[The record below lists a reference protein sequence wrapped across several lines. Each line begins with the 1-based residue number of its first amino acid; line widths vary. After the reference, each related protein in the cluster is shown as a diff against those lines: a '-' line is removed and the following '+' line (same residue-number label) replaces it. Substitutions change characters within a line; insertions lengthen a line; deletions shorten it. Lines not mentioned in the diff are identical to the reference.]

1 MTVAVLDAPAVT
13 PAPSAISIRPQPGPQ
28 ELILATPADIGI
40 IGGSVFGGKTWSLV
54 IEPLRHIGVKGF
66 TFVALRRTLPEHTQP
81 GGMWAESLQWYP
93 SQGGIPRSNVHEWDF
108 PSGALG
114 KYASLQYAKDLDD
127 WKGAQICL
135 LEFEQLET
143 FQETQFFVML
153 SRNRS
158 TCGVRPYTRAS
169 CNPDP
174 DSFLA
179 TFLSWW
185 IDADGWAIPDRS
197 GAIRWFVRVHDA
209 IVWATETCPADDTA
223 HVDTHAAVARAEL
236 EAQFPGQGD
245 DALSVTFV
253 LARLQDNIIGN
264 TKDPDYLKKV
274 RALPRVEQTRLLGGD
289 RGGNWKV
296 RATAGE
302 IFDRAWFTT
311 TLQAVPTDL
320 VALVRYWDKAGTQGG
335 GKYSAGVLMG
345 KRATGRYII
354 LDIERGQWSAGNRE
368 TVIKQK
374 AEADAAQFPGKVTTW
389 VEQEPGSGGKE
400 SAENTVLN
408 LAGHTVHVERVTGD
422 KVTRAGPLSSQ
433 AEAGNIELLD
443 PLGSAVK
450 GTPAREAFLNEAQNF
465 DGVHGFSDQIDAAS
479 GAFNKLAL
487 AQPPKVVQVTTIVGF
502 G

>member
-1 MTVAVLDAPAVT
+1 MTAATVDP
-13 PAPSAISIRPQPGPQ
+13 PGAITIRPQFGPQ
-28 ELILATPADIGI
+28 ELALSTPADVGI
-40 IGGSVFGGKTWSLV
+40 VGGSLFGGKTWILV
-54 IEPLRHIGVKGF
+54 VEPLRHRDVKDF
-66 TFVALRRTLPEHTQP
+66 TCVVFRRQMPEHTQP
-81 GGMWAESLQWYP
+81 GGTWNESEKWYP
-93 SQGGIPRSNVHEWDF
+93 AMGGTPRSHVHEWDF
-108 PSGALG
+108 DPSALVKFAG
-114 KYASLQYAKDLDD
+114 LEYDKDLDH
-127 WKGAQICL
+127 WKSAQICL
-135 LEFEQLET
+135 LEFDQLET
-143 FQETQFFVML
+143 FTERMFWGML

-158 TCGVRPYTRAS
+158 TCGVRPYCRAS

-179 TFLSWW
+179 TFLAWW
-185 IDADGWAIPDRS
+185 IDDEGWAIPDRS
-197 GAIRWFVRVHDA
+197 GVIRWFIRVHDA
-209 IVWATETCPADDTA
+209 IVWASETCPVTDYPCYAEHEA
-223 HVDTHAAVARAEL
+223 IAKAEL
-236 EAQFPGQGD
+236 EQLHPGQGD

-253 LARLQDNIIGN
+253 LARLQDNAIGN
-264 TKDPDYLKKV
+264 ALDPDYIKKV

-320 VALVRYWDKAGTQGG
+320 TALVRYWDKAGTQGG

-345 KRATGRYII
+345 KRASGRYVI

-374 AEADAAQFPGKVTTW
+374 AEADTAQFPGKVTTW

-443 PLGSAVK
+443 PLGPAVK

-465 DGVHGFSDQIDAAS
+465 DGAHGFSDQIDAAS

-487 AQPPKVVQVTTIVGF
+487 TQPPKPMQVATLIGF